1 MKISSQNQLKGVI
14 VAITEGM
21 VNSEV
26 DIELDNGMFI
36 AAVITNSA
44 VESLGLE
51 RDAAAFA
58 FMKAS
63 NVMIGIG
70 DFQVSARNVLPGK
83 ISAIKDGIVNSQVEL
98 DLGGGV
104 KLTSV
109 ITKSSVDHLELA
121 VGKEVSAIIK
131 ASSVVLGV
139 E

>member
-1 MKISSQNQLKGVI
+1 MKISTQNQLKGVI

-51 RDAAAFA
+51 RDAEAYA
-58 FMKAS
+58 FMKSS